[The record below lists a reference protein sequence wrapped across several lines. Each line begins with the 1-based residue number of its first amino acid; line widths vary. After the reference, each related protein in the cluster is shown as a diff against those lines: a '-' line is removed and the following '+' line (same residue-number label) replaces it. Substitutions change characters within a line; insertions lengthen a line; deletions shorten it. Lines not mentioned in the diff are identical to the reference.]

1 MQSHQED
8 ELREPA
14 LRWLGLL
21 PRAMTSARE
30 GVGDAFRGPRGR
42 EVLCHGDLGPAHV
55 RPDGDSLAGF
65 TDFESPTFASP
76 AFALAQLVTHFGGWE
91 TEEAMLRSY
100 EFGAP
105 LQGSDRDTLPA
116 EAIADLICKG
126 LWPLGALYGGS
137 STRGPP
143 PRRNGQRTS

>member
-1 MQSHQED
+1 LGRRARFREAFSCHRYSGYRSHT
-8 ELREPA
+8 LRA
-14 LRWLGLL
+14 GL
-21 PRAMTSARE
+21 
-30 GVGDAFRGPRGR
+30 
-42 EVLCHGDLGPAHV
+42 
-55 RPDGDSLAGF
+55 
-65 TDFESPTFASP
+65 
-76 AFALAQLVTHFGGWE
+76 QLVTHFGGWE